1 MNKEIYKLQ
10 KENKM
15 KSKLFILIV
24 SILSAIS
31 INIDLNVNLK
41 FIDSIGENNELLLII
56 LTFLYYF
63 MYKNV
68 VNIKEKR
75 IIIISIIISFIISLF
90 QIIGYNISNYFTLSV
105 MFSSKGIIIKNIIK
119 LLGYMTTLYGIFSIV
134 FARLLNLKL
143 NKEGKKVESFS
154 NNKKSFI
161 FCFAIII
168 ICYVP
173 YFLYYYPGIFT
184 TDSMAE
190 MFSAT
195 FYMNNL
201 TNHHPVFHIFII
213 HICLKIGT
221 IFGSNTI
228 GIAIYS
234 IVQMIFTALVFSYV
248 LNYLAKKNVNIY
260 LRICCLVFFALYTP
274 FAIYS
279 VSMWKDVPFA
289 LFMLLYVVQL
299 TEIVTNKEYF
309 KSLKNIVKFL
319 IITIMVILFR
329 NNGIYVVLITL
340 PYAILLL
347 KGIRKKLFMCTII
360 IVGFYII
367 YKGPVFKLLN
377 IKDGPI
383 REALSVPI
391 QQIARTVK
399 YKGNELSVDEKSDID
414 KYLPV
419 EEIGDKYYEL
429 ISDNVKDT
437 FNNEEFKNNKIDF
450 IKIWGKLLIKYPG
463 EYIDAFLDN
472 SFGYWYLE
480 ANNGVI
486 PLWYDYPQFET
497 FSYEKH
503 PLVNIK
509 YIDNIS
515 NAINKR
521 SIPIISDLWNI
532 GFVFSMVI
540 VCVGYV
546 ILKKKYKLLIVYVP
560 IFALW
565 LTTLASPVWC
575 EYRYIYSIFTTLPI
589 TTILTISLANIN
601 NNEESF
607 KSAKIKEASLDNEF
621 TV

>member
-1 MNKEIYKLQ
+1 
-10 KENKM
+10 M
-15 KSKLFILIV
+15 KSKLFIIIV
-24 SILSAIS
+24 SIFSAIS
-31 INIDLNVNLK
+31 INIDLNANLK
-41 FIDSIGENNELLLII
+41 FIDSIAGNNELLLVI

-75 IIIISIIISFIISLF
+75 IIIVSIIVSFIISLF
-90 QIIGYNISNYFTLSV
+90 QIIGYNISNYYTLSV
-105 MFSSKGIIIKNIIK
+105 MFSSKEIIIKNIIK
-119 LLGYMTTLYGIFSIV
+119 LLGYITTLYGIISIV
-134 FARLLNLKL
+134 FARLSNLKL
-143 NKEGKKVESFS
+143 EKEGKKWEAFS

-161 FCFAIII
+161 FCFFIII

-173 YFLYYYPGIFT
+173 YFLHYYPGIFT
-184 TDSMAE
+184 TDSMSE
-190 MFSAT
+190 MFSAK
-195 FYMNNL
+195 FSMGNL
-201 TNHHPVFHIFII
+201 INHHPVFHIFII

-234 IVQMIFTALVFSYV
+234 IGQMIFTALVFSYV
-248 LNYLAKKNVNIY
+248 LNYLAKKNVNVY
-260 LRICCLVFFALYTP
+260 LRICSLIFFALYTP

-279 VSMWKDVPFA
+279 ISMWKDVPFA

-299 TEIVTNKEYF
+299 IEIATNKKYL
-309 KSLKNIVKFL
+309 KNIKNIVKFL

-340 PYAILLL
+340 PCAILLL
-347 KGIRKKLFMCTII
+347 KSVRKKIFICTMI
-360 IVGFYII
+360 IVAFYII
-367 YKGPVFKLLN
+367 YKGPIFKLLN
-377 IKDGPI
+377 ITDGPI
-383 REALSVPI
+383 REALSVPV

-399 YKGNELSVDEKSDID
+399 YKGNELSDDEKSNID

-472 SFGYWYLE
+472 SFGYWYSE

-486 PLWYDYPQFET
+486 PLWYDYPQYDK

-515 NAINKR
+515 IAINKR

-532 GFVFSMVI
+532 GFVFSIVI

-589 TTILTISLANIN
+589 TTILTISLANTN
-601 NNEESF
+601 NDDYNK
-607 KSAKIKEASLDNEF
+607 KSAKIKEASLDNKSN
-621 TV
+621 V